1 MADDEESVNIFLK
14 LFVAKRMDQLQ
25 AVKNILTLGIIFKH
39 LPTLNFFLKI
49 TVLFGIFSVS

>member
-1 MADDEESVNIFLK
+1 LADDEESVNIFLK

-39 LPTLNFFLKI
+39 LP
-49 TVLFGIFSVS
+49 